1 MERPIY
7 LASYCAAQPAI
18 KFEPMRLHKWTSYS
32 AATRSVRN
40 EAIMK
45 SISYALLIALL
56 ATLSGCGPE
65 DPASSSIP
73 KGQPAGTSCATIN
86 LTQPCRCADDAPG
99 QQTCKAAG
107 FTQCQCAIR
116 APGSAG
122 SGAAAG
128 PGAPNMAMG
137 TQLAADPPA
146 NRSSVRFDWQR
157 TMPAGGSCE
166 AGHYE
171 GTFTGFYSPAI
182 IVVPDLPVIPVFPV
196 ELPGNPGLAFDLLR
210 EGNGEIF
217 NVANGKMSGNALGAF
232 PFTADVVGKLH
243 CDTLQFDAKLV
254 NGSYFIGPL
263 EYRFEGPITADYDK
277 QTHTMI
283 NGLWKVD
290 EPDAPGSGGS
300 GDWTV
305 HWIHN

>member
-1 MERPIY
+1 MPTSPNTPN
-7 LASYCAAQPAI
+7 ASTTIGSQP
-18 KFEPMRLHKWTSYS
+18 
-32 AATRSVRN
+32 
-40 EAIMK
+40 
-45 SISYALLIALL
+45 
-56 ATLSGCGPE
+56 
-65 DPASSSIP
+65 
-73 KGQPAGTSCATIN
+73 
-86 LTQPCRCADDAPG
+86 
-99 QQTCKAAG
+99 
-107 FTQCQCAIR
+107 
-116 APGSAG
+116 
-122 SGAAAG
+122 
-128 PGAPNMAMG
+128 
-137 TQLAADPPA
+137 AADPPA

-157 TMPAGGSCE
+157 TMPTGGSCE

-217 NVANGKMSGNALGAF
+217 NVSNGKMSGNALGAF

-243 CDTLQFDAKLV
+243 CDTLKFDARLV

-277 QTHTMI
+277 QTHTMT

>member
-1 MERPIY
+1 MKPI
-7 LASYCAAQPAI
+7 A
-18 KFEPMRLHKWTSYS
+18 R
-32 AATRSVRN
+32 
-40 EAIMK
+40 
-45 SISYALLIALL
+45 ALLVALAAL
-56 ATLSGCGPE
+56 TACGSDE
-65 DPASSSIP
+65 DPTPSIP
-73 KGQPAGTSCATIN
+73 QGQPAGSSCAPVN
-86 LTQPCRCADDAPG
+86 LTQPCRCADDSPG
-99 QQTCKAAG
+99 HQTCKAAG
-107 FTQCQCAIR
+107 FTQCQCAVR
-116 APGSAG
+116 AAGAAGAGAAMGGSAG
-122 SGAAAG
+122 GSGTTK
-128 PGAPNMAMG
+128 PNPSTPMG
-137 TQLAADPPA
+137 TRVAADPPA
-146 NRSSVRFDWQR
+146 NRSSARFDWQR
-157 TMPAGGSCE
+157 TMPTGGSCE

-196 ELPGNPGLAFDLLR
+196 ELPGIPGLEFDLLR

-217 NVANGKMSGNALGAF
+217 NVSNGKMNGNALGAF

-243 CDTLQFDAKLV
+243 CDTLKFDAKLV

>member
-1 MERPIY
+1 MRP
-7 LASYCAAQPAI
+7 L
-18 KFEPMRLHKWTSYS
+18 KWTSCS

-45 SISYALLIALL
+45 SISYALLTALL
-56 ATLSGCGPE
+56 AMLSGCGAE
-65 DPASSSIP
+65 DPPGSPIP
-73 KGQPAGTSCATIN
+73 KGQPAGTSCAAIN

-99 QQTCKAAG
+99 QQTCRAAG
-107 FTQCQCAIR
+107 FTQCQCAVR
-116 APGSAG
+116 AQGSAG
-122 SGAAAG
+122 SGAAIGGAG
-128 PGAPNMAMG
+128 KNGMPAGTAAPNATMG
-137 TQLAADPPA
+137 AQLAADPAA

-243 CDTLQFDAKLV
+243 CDTLQFDARLV

-277 QTHTMI
+277 QTHTMT

>member
-1 MERPIY
+1 MRPI
-7 LASYCAAQPAI
+7 S
-18 KFEPMRLHKWTSYS
+18 S
-32 AATRSVRN
+32 
-40 EAIMK
+40 
-45 SISYALLIALL
+45 ALLVALL
-56 ATLSGCGPE
+56 ATLNGCGSE
-65 DPASSSIP
+65 PAPSSPIP
-73 KGQPAGTSCATIN
+73 KGQPAGTTCAPVN
-86 LTQPCRCADDAPG
+86 LTQPCRCADESPG
-99 QQTCKAAG
+99 HQTCKATG

-116 APGSAG
+116 APGAAG
-122 SGAAAG
+122 SGAAVGGSVGGNAAPTG
-128 PGAPNMAMG
+128 PNNPTSMG
-137 TQLAADPPA
+137 TQTAADPAA

-157 TMPAGGSCE
+157 TMPTGGSCE

-217 NVANGKMSGNALGAF
+217 NVSNGKMSGNALGAF

-243 CDTLQFDAKLV
+243 CDTLKFDAKLV

>member
-1 MERPIY
+1 MKP
-7 LASYCAAQPAI
+7 
-18 KFEPMRLHKWTSYS
+18 
-32 AATRSVRN
+32 TR
-40 EAIMK
+40 
-45 SISYALLIALL
+45 YALLVALL
-56 ATLSGCGPE
+56 ATLTGCGSE
-65 DPASSSIP
+65 DPPASPIP
-73 KGQPAGTSCATIN
+73 KGQPAGTSCAPIN
-86 LTQPCRCADDAPG
+86 QTQPCRCADDSPG

-107 FTQCQCAIR
+107 FTQCQCAVR
-116 APGSAG
+116 ALGTA
-122 SGAAAG
+122 GAAAVASGAGNRAMPAG
-128 PGAPNMAMG
+128 PATPNAPG
-137 TQLAADPPA
+137 TQVAADPPA

-157 TMPAGGSCE
+157 TMPTGGSCE

-217 NVANGKMSGNALGAF
+217 NVSNGKMSGNALGAF

-243 CDTLQFDAKLV
+243 CDTLKFDARLV

-277 QTHTMI
+277 QTHTMT